1 MNSVVDFDEFNTIKD
16 AFDKA
21 TSKIDLA
28 KRLGIPTNLSGSTI
42 NKRLEEYAKVIGGF
56 NFNSLIKGTEEYKE
70 RNYKNHP
77 KFCKQCGKEIPYE
90 RRRNE
95 FCSQSCAT
103 KYNNSLRQPKT
114 EEEKEKISRSL
125 LKHFN
130 WSDEDIDKLKS
141 GELKKTR
148 KKVDKVCPTCHK
160 EFKGKPNQIYCS
172 QECVH
177 NSPDYKEKMRNKQLE
192 LIKKGE
198 HKGWITRNIDS
209 YAEKYWMNVLDD
221 NNIKYIREDHTNKKY
236 FLDFL
241 IEKDGN
247 FIDLEIDGKQHKDRV
262 EHDRERDEYI
272 TSELGFIVYRIPWNE
287 INTEKGRVKMKEKID
302 KFLEFYNSL

>member
-1 MNSVVDFDEFNTIKD
+1 MNNIVGFDDYNKIKA

-21 TSKIDLA
+21 KSKVDLLKLLGVENYSKMSSSNLNKLLQKYADVIDFDLNSII
-28 KRLGIPTNLSGSTI
+28 KRDENSY
-42 NKRLEEYAKVIGGF
+42 NK
-56 NFNSLIKGTEEYKE
+56 N
-70 RNYKNHP
+70 P
-77 KFCKQCGKEIPYE
+77 KLCKQCKEPIPYKK
-90 RRRNE
+90 RNNE

-103 KYNNSLRQPKT
+103 KYNNSLRGPKT
-114 EEEKEKISRSL
+114 EEEKEKISRTL

-148 KKVDKVCPTCHK
+148 KNVDKVCPTCHK

-172 QECVH
+172 QKCVH

-192 LIKKGE
+192 LIKKGK

-209 YAEKYWMNVLDD
+209 YAEKYWMDVLDN

-241 IEKDGN
+241 IEKNGN
-247 FIDLEIDGKQHKDRV
+247 FIDLEIDGKQHKEPDRL
-262 EHDRERDEYI
+262 EHDKERDEYI
-272 TSELGFIVYRIPWNE
+272 TTELGFIVYRIPWNE
-287 INTEKGRVKMKEKID
+287 VNTEKGRAKMKEKID
-302 KFLEFYNSL
+302 KFFEFYNSL

>member
-1 MNSVVDFDEFNTIKD
+1 MNNIVGFDDYNKIKA

-21 TSKIDLA
+21 KSKVDLA
-28 KRLGIPTNLSGSTI
+28 KLLGIEDYSKMSGSNL
-42 NKRLEEYAKVIGGF
+42 NKLLQKYADVIDF
-56 NFNSLIKGTEEYKE
+56 DLNLIIK
-70 RNYKNHP
+70 RNEDSYNKHP
-77 KFCKQCGKEIPYE
+77 KLCKQCKEPIPYE
-90 RRRNE
+90 RRENE
-95 FCSQSCAT
+95 FCSKSCAT
-103 KYNNSLRQPKT
+103 KYNNSLRKPKT

-130 WSDEDIDKLKS
+130 WSDEDINKLKS

-148 KKVDKVCPTCHK
+148 KKVNKVCPTCHK

-209 YAEKYWMNVLDD
+209 YAEKYWMDVLDN

-247 FIDLEIDGKQHKDRV
+247 FIDLEIDGKQHKEPDRL
-262 EHDRERDEYI
+262 EHDKERDEYI
-272 TSELGFIVYRIPWNE
+272 TTELGFIVYRIPWNE
-287 INTEKGRVKMKEKID
+287 VNTEKGRTKMKEKID
-302 KFLEFYNSL
+302 KFFEFYNSL